1 MNPLDVFNVVLVEPM
16 IHVLIVLASLF
27 GGSFGIAIIIFTI
40 IMRGLTFPLTLRQIR
55 ASRAMSVI
63 QPRLQEIQKKYKDPK
78 RRSEE
83 TMKLYKEAGV
93 NPMGCIFPM
102 LIQFPIW
109 IGLYQTVRV
118 VLASTPESFIGLSQ
132 RLYPWSYV
140 REALPLQ
147 NHFLWMDL
155 AQPDTTFLLAIIV
168 GGSTWVQQK
177 MTTPRNI
184 TDERQQS
191 MNSMMLWMMPLM
203 FAWFTLTVPSGLGL
217 YWAATNLVGIALQY
231 FYMRPA
237 GENWRDVFLPAPAP
251 ARRAASTRQ
260 SQEARV
266 QEAPAGQE
274 PTAATEPAAATAPTA
289 SQSRS
294 KRRRSRGRRR
304 GRR

>member
-1 MNPLDVFNVVLVEPM
+1 MDVFNLILIDPM
-16 IHVLIVLASLF
+16 TNILIVLASVF
-27 GGSFGIAIIIFTI
+27 AGSFGIAIIVFTFI
-40 IMRGLTFPLTLRQIR
+40 IRGVTFPLTLRQIR

-63 QPRLQEIQKKYKDPK
+63 QPQLQEIQKKYKDPR

-93 NPMGCIFPM
+93 NPAGCILPM

-109 IGLYQTVRV
+109 IALYQTIRL
-118 VLASTPESFIGLSQ
+118 VLGSTPESFIDLSQ

-140 REALPLQ
+140 RQAIPLE
-147 NHFLWMDL
+147 NRFLWMNL
-155 AQPDTTFLLAIIV
+155 AEPDTTFLLAILV
-168 GGSTWVQQK
+168 GATTWVQQK

-191 MNSMMLWMMPLM
+191 MSNTMLWMMPLM
-203 FAWFTLTVPSGLGL
+203 FAWFTLTVPSGLAV

-237 GENWRDVFLPAPAP
+237 GQSWREVFLSAPAT
-251 ARRAASTRQ
+251 ARRAAPAPQ
-260 SQEARV
+260 SQDEGDV
-266 QEAPAGQE
+266 EE
-274 PTAATEPAAATAPTA
+274 SVTETAPTA
-289 SQSRS
+289 SQSRG

-304 GRR
+304 GKR

>member
-1 MNPLDVFNVVLVEPM
+1 MEIFNLILIDPM
-16 IHVLIVLASLF
+16 TNILIVLASVF
-27 GGSFGIAIIIFTI
+27 AGSFGIAIIVFTFI
-40 IMRGLTFPLTLRQIR
+40 IRGVTFPLTLRQIR

-63 QPRLQEIQKKYKDPK
+63 QPRLQEIQKKYKDPR

-93 NPMGCIFPM
+93 NPAGCLLPM

-109 IGLYQTVRV
+109 IALYRTIRL
-118 VLASTPESFIGLSQ
+118 VLGSTPESFIDLSQ

-140 REALPLQ
+140 RQAVPLE
-147 NHFLWMDL
+147 NRFLWLNL
-155 AQPDTTFLLAIIV
+155 AEPDTTFLLAILV
-168 GGSTWVQQK
+168 GATTWVQQK

-191 MNSMMLWMMPLM
+191 MSNTMLWMMPLM
-203 FAWFTLTVPSGLGL
+203 FAWFTLTVPSGLAV
-217 YWAATNLVGIALQY
+217 YWGATNLVGIALQY

-237 GENWRDVFLPAPAP
+237 GQTWRDVFLPAPAP
-251 ARRAASTRQ
+251 ARRAAP
-260 SQEARV
+260 
-266 QEAPAGQE
+266 APQPQDEGDVEE
-274 PTAATEPAAATAPTA
+274 PVTETAPTA

-304 GRR
+304 GKR

>member
-1 MNPLDVFNVVLVEPM
+1 MELFNLFLVDPM
-16 IHVLIVLASLF
+16 TNVLIVLAAIF
-27 GGSFGIAIIIFTI
+27 GGSFGVAIIVFTI
-40 IMRGLTFPLTLRQIR
+40 IMRGFTFPLTIRQLR

-63 QPRLQEIQKKYKDPK
+63 QPRLQEIQKKHKDPK

-93 NPMGCIFPM
+93 NPLGCMLPM

-140 REALPLQ
+140 REAMPLENQ
-147 NHFLWMDL
+147 FLWMDL

-168 GGSTWVQQK
+168 GASTWVQQK
-177 MTTPRNI
+177 MMSPRTM

-217 YWAATNLVGIALQY
+217 YWGATNMVGIILQY

-237 GENWRDVFLPAPAP
+237 GQNWREVFLPTPAP
-251 ARRAASTRQ
+251 ARRAASTGQ
-260 SQEARV
+260 SQEAKGR
-266 QEAPAGQE
+266 EAPTGQE
-274 PTAATEPAAATAPTA
+274 LTEATEPVAATASAT
-289 SQSRS
+289 SRSRS

-304 GRR
+304 NRR

>member
-1 MNPLDVFNVVLVEPM
+1 MNPFNLFLVDPM
-16 IHVLIVLASLF
+16 TNILIVLASVF
-27 GGSFGIAIIIFTI
+27 AGSFGIAIIIFTI
-40 IMRGLTFPLTLRQIR
+40 AMRGVTFPLTLRQIR

-93 NPMGCIFPM
+93 NPMGCLLPM

-109 IGLYQTVRV
+109 IGLYRTVRV

-140 REALPLQ
+140 REAVPLQ
-147 NHFLWMDL
+147 NHFLWLDL

-168 GGSTWVQQK
+168 GGTSWVQQK

-184 TDERQQS
+184 VDERQQS

-217 YWAATNLVGIALQY
+217 YWAATNIVGISLQY

-237 GENWRDVFLPAPAP
+237 GQNWRDVFLPAPAP
-251 ARRAASTRQ
+251 ARRAGSTRQ
-260 SQEARV
+260 APEPKG
-266 QEAPAGQE
+266 QEAPAGEE
-274 PTAATEPAAATAPTA
+274 PTAETEPAAATAPTG

-304 GRR
+304 SRR

>member
-1 MNPLDVFNVVLVEPM
+1 MNPFDLVLVNPMTNILVVL
-16 IHVLIVLASLF
+16 ARTF
-27 GGSFGIAIIIFTI
+27 AGNFGIAIIIFTLA
-40 IMRGLTFPLTLRQIR
+40 MRGLTFPLTLRQIR

-63 QPRLQEIQKKYKDPK
+63 QPQLQEIQKKYKDPR

-93 NPMGCIFPM
+93 NPAGCLLPM

-109 IGLYQTVRV
+109 IALYRTIRL
-118 VLASTPESFIGLSQ
+118 VLGSTPESFIGLSQ
-132 RLYPWSYV
+132 RLYPLAYV
-140 REALPLQ
+140 REAVPLE
-147 NHFLWMDL
+147 NRFLWMNL

-168 GGSTWVQQK
+168 GASTWVQQK

-184 TDERQQS
+184 GDERQQS
-191 MNSMMLWMMPLM
+191 MSNTMLWMMPLM

-217 YWAATNLVGIALQY
+217 YWGATNMVGIALQY

-237 GENWRDVFLPAPAP
+237 GQTWREIFLPAPAP
-251 ARRAASTRQ
+251 ARRAAP
-260 SQEARV
+260 
-266 QEAPAGQE
+266 APQTKEETDEEE
-274 PTAATEPAAATAPTA
+274 PVAATAPAA

-304 GRR
+304 GKR

>member
-1 MNPLDVFNVVLVEPM
+1 MDVFNLILIDPM
-16 IHVLIVLASLF
+16 TNILIVLASVF
-27 GGSFGIAIIIFTI
+27 AGSFGIAIIVFTFI
-40 IMRGLTFPLTLRQIR
+40 IRGVTFPLTLRQIR

-63 QPRLQEIQKKYKDPK
+63 QPRLQEIQKKYKDPR

-93 NPMGCIFPM
+93 NPAGCLLPM

-109 IGLYQTVRV
+109 IALYQTIRL
-118 VLASTPESFIGLSQ
+118 VLGSTPESFIDLSQ

-140 REALPLQ
+140 RQAIPLE
-147 NHFLWMDL
+147 NRFLWMNL
-155 AQPDTTFLLAIIV
+155 AEPDTTFLLAILV
-168 GGSTWVQQK
+168 GATTWVQQK

-191 MNSMMLWMMPLM
+191 MSNTMLWMMPLM
-203 FAWFTLTVPSGLGL
+203 FAWFTLTVPSGLAV

-237 GENWRDVFLPAPAP
+237 GQSWREVFLSAPAT
-251 ARRAASTRQ
+251 ARRAAPAPQ
-260 SQEARV
+260 SQDEGDV
-266 QEAPAGQE
+266 EE
-274 PTAATEPAAATAPTA
+274 PVAETAPTA
-289 SQSRS
+289 SQSRG

-304 GRR
+304 GKR

>member
-1 MNPLDVFNVVLVEPM
+1 MNPFNLFLVDPM
-16 IHVLIVLASLF
+16 TNILIVLAAIF
-27 GGSFGIAIIIFTI
+27 GGSFGIAVIIFTI
-40 IMRGLTFPLTLRQIR
+40 MMRGLTFPLTLRQIR

-63 QPRLQEIQKKYKDPK
+63 QPQIQEIQKKYKDPK

-83 TMKLYKEAGV
+83 TMKLYREAGV
-93 NPMGCIFPM
+93 NPMGCILPM

-109 IGLYQTVRV
+109 IGLYQTVRR
-118 VLASTPESFIGLSQ
+118 VLASTPESFVGLSQ
-132 RLYPWSYV
+132 HLYPWAYV

-217 YWAATNLVGIALQY
+217 YWGATNLVGITLQY
-231 FYMRPA
+231 FYMRPT
-237 GENWRDVFLPAPAP
+237 GQSWRDVFLPGPAP
-251 ARRAASTRQ
+251 AGRT
-260 SQEARV
+260 
-266 QEAPAGQE
+266 APARQTQE
-274 PTAATEPAAATAPTA
+274 TKREEKRAPATESAETTERAGATQPAP
-289 SQSRS
+289 SQSKS

-304 GRR
+304 SRR

>member
-1 MNPLDVFNVVLVEPM
+1 MEPLELVALLFKAVLVDPM
-16 IHVLIVLASLF
+16 TNILIVLAALF
-27 GGSFGIAIIIFTI
+27 GGSFGVAIIVFTI
-40 IMRGLTFPLTLRQIR
+40 MIRGFTFPLTIRQLR
-55 ASRAMSVI
+55 ASRAMSTI

-93 NPMGCIFPM
+93 NPLGCIFPM

-140 REALPLQ
+140 REAMPLENQ
-147 NHFLWMDL
+147 FLWMDL

-177 MTTPRNI
+177 MMTPRTI

-217 YWAATNLVGIALQY
+217 YWAATNMVGVALQY

-237 GENWRDVFLPAPAP
+237 GQNWREVFLPASAP
-251 ARRAASTRQ
+251 AHKAAPARQ
-260 SQEARV
+260 SQEAGG
-266 QEAPAGQE
+266 QEASTATSE
-274 PTAATEPAAATAPTA
+274 PVAATASAT
-289 SQSRS
+289 SRSRS

-304 GRR
+304 SRR